1 MDKSNATGGYFPALI
16 VICVILTLTAIL
28 VTLLPRTHALGRGTS
43 APSESTNGGAYAEE
57 AP

>member
-1 MDKSNATGGYFPALI
+1 MDKSNAPNGYFPALI

-28 VTLLPRTHALGRGTS
+28 VTLLPRTPALGSDTS
-43 APSESTNGGAYAEE
+43 ADTDGGAYAEE